1 MRVDLHARLISHDGH
16 DVGSIERAIVSP
28 ASNEISEFVINTG
41 GVFGRDLLLPRAE
54 VERATPDGDRLQ
66 LRLTKEEL
74 DRLPS
79 FVAANFV
86 PPPAGWAAPVGN
98 PFGAAGY
105 LWPAAYP
112 IPAPYADAGAAA
124 TAYAVGPGQDEREIT
139 SPTLARG
146 DVVLD
151 REGDEIGVVDDVA
164 FDPATGRLT
173 GFVLR
178 VGGALTTLFGG
189 GETIQVGREQLDRV
203 EEGRVRLNVDR
214 EALRR

>member
-1 MRVDLHARLISHDGH
+1 MRVDLHARLISRDGH
-16 DVGSIERAIVSP
+16 DVGSIERAIVDP
-28 ASNEISEFVINTG
+28 ATNQISEFVINTG
-41 GVFGRDLLLPRAE
+41 GLFGRDLLLPRAE

-66 LRLTKEEL
+66 LGLAKEEL

-86 PPPAGWAAPVGN
+86 PPPAGWAAPVGD

-112 IPAPYADAGAAA
+112 LPAPYADAGAGAA
-124 TAYAVGPGQDEREIT
+124 AFAAAPGQPDRPIT
-139 SPTLARG
+139 DPTLARG
-146 DVVLD
+146 DLVLD
-151 REGDEIGVVDDVA
+151 RDGHEVGVVDDVA

-203 EEGRVRLNVDR
+203 EEGRVRLNVDG